1 MGAFGKMAGALARGI
16 ALAAAL
22 STVAAAQSRSP
33 TLIRDAEIER
43 TLRMMTDPIFK
54 AAGLAPESVKIFILL
69 DPSLNA
75 FVANGRNM
83 FLHTGLLQQLDKPET
98 LIGVMAHETG
108 HITGGHLARRA
119 IAADNASGPAVLGL
133 ILAIAAGV
141 ASGSAGAGAA
151 AALGGQSAINRTM
164 LAFSRGEESAADQAG
179 ISFMNRA
186 GVDPEG
192 ILDLLRVF
200 KGQEVFSSSRLDP
213 WALTHPLSSERI
225 SSLESR
231 IADSPARGAKLPP
244 EKIYWFERMRAKL
257 DGFTDDPAR
266 TLARL
271 EFEEHPDSELNLYR
285 RAIAEFRLPDADAA
299 LRTLDKL
306 QAMRPDDPF
315 YHELRGQILFESARA
330 AEAVAPYRKALALA
344 PDEPLIA
351 GNLGRA
357 LLASGKPGAEAEALE
372 ILRNATRKDAGDPAV
387 LRDLAIA
394 YARAG
399 DEGMATLTTAERL
412 ALTGNLSD
420 AGRQARR
427 ALDLLP
433 RGSPGWLRA
442 DDIAA
447 IADR

>member
-1 MGAFGKMAGALARGI
+1 MSAFGKVAGALARGI

-22 STVAAAQSRSP
+22 STVAVAQPRGG

-43 TLRMMTDPIFK
+43 TLRMLSDPIFK
-54 AAGLAPESVKIFILL
+54 AAGIAPESVNIFILL

-83 FLHTGLLQQLDKPET
+83 FLHTGLLQQFDRPET
-98 LIGVMAHETG
+98 LIGVIAHETG
-108 HITGGHLARRA
+108 HITGGHLARRM
-119 IAADNASGPAVLGL
+119 IAADNLSGPAVLAL
-133 ILAIAAGV
+133 VLAVAAGV
-141 ASGSAGAGAA
+141 ASGSGGAGAA
-151 AALGGQSAINRTM
+151 AAIGGQDALRRSM
-164 LAFSRGEESAADQAG
+164 LAFSRGEEAAADQAG
-179 ISFMNRA
+179 VSFMNRA
-186 GVDPEG
+186 GIDPDG
-192 ILDLLRVF
+192 MMDILQLF
-200 KGQEVFSSSRLDP
+200 KGQEVFSSTRLDP

-225 SSLESR
+225 SSLANR
-231 IADSPARGAKLPP
+231 IAESPARGATVPP
-244 EKIYWFERMRAKL
+244 ALAYWHARMRAKL
-257 DGFTDDPAR
+257 DGFTGSPER

-285 RAIAEFRLPDADAA
+285 RAIAEFRLADAPAA
-299 LRTLDKL
+299 LATLDRL
-306 QAMRPDDPF
+306 QALRPDDPYF
-315 YHELRGQILFESARA
+315 HELRGQILFESARA
-330 AEAVAPYRKALALA
+330 AEAVAPYRRALALA

-357 LLASGKPGAEAEALE
+357 LLALGTPQAEAEALD
-372 ILRNATRKDAGDPAV
+372 ILKRATRNDPGDPGV
-387 LRDLAIA
+387 LRDLAMA

-412 ALTGNLSD
+412 ALAGNLAD

-427 ALDLLP
+427 ALGLLP
-433 RGSPGWLRA
+433 QGSPAWLRA